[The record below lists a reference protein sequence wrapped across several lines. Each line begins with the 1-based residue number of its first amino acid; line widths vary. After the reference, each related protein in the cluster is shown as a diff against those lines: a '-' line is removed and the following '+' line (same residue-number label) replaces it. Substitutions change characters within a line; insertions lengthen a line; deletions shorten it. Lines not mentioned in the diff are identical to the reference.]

1 MSDRP
6 ELRSDEWYSG
16 TDRNSYIHR
25 AWMRRGVPSD
35 AFEGRPQIAIANTAS
50 DLTPCNAH
58 LTEVA
63 QSVKNGIYE
72 AGGIPLELPVVSL
85 GETQVRP
92 TAMLW
97 RNMAAMATEEMLRA
111 NPIDGVVLLGG
122 CDKTIPSLLMAA
134 ASVDLPAVVVPG
146 GPMLTGHFRGE
157 ALGCGTDVWRL
168 SEEVRAG
175 TLSNEQFLRSESS
188 MIRSKG
194 HCNTMGTASTMAL
207 VAEALGTVL
216 PGLAGTPAPD
226 ARLLEAAHETGRLA
240 VELVRQ
246 DRRPST
252 FLTAAS
258 FHNAIVALAAIG
270 GSTNAVVHLLAIAG
284 RLGIELTID
293 DFDRI
298 GANVPLLV
306 NLQPAGQFLMDDLFR
321 AGGFLA
327 VLREVKDLLDP
338 DALTITGE
346 PLVSYLDDARIWDPE
361 VITPRDAA
369 LLPAAGI
376 SMLRGSLAPGGAI
389 IKPAAASPHLLK
401 HRGRAVVFDSIEDF
415 HARIDDPHLDI
426 DADSVMVLR
435 GCGPK
440 GYPGMPEV
448 ANMPLPKKLLEQGV
462 RDMVRI
468 CDGRMSGTAY
478 GTVILHVTPEAADGG
493 PLGLVQTGDW
503 ISLDVR
509 GRRLDLE
516 VPPEELAKRTPNQA
530 TLDGFAKPRR
540 GWERLYVDHVM
551 QADTGADLDF
561 LRGGS
566 GSKVSRESH

>member
-1 MSDRP
+1 MDRV
-6 ELRSDEWYSG
+6 LRSSAWYSG
-16 TDRNSYIHR
+16 DDRNAYIHR
-25 AWMRRGVPSD
+25 AWMRRGVPDS
-35 AFEGRPQIAIANTAS
+35 AFTGRPQIAIANTAS

-146 GPMLTGHFRGE
+146 GPMLTGHFRNE

-175 TLSNEQFLRSESS
+175 TLSEAMFLRSESS
-188 MIRSKG
+188 MIRSRG

-240 VELVRQ
+240 VQLVAE

-252 FLTAAS
+252 FLTAGS

-298 GANVPLLV
+298 GEEVPLLV
-306 NLQPAGQFLMDDLFR
+306 NLQPAGRYLMDDLYR

-327 VLREVKDLLDP
+327 VMREVRDLLDP
-338 DALTITGE
+338 DALTITGR
-346 PLVSYLDDARIWDPE
+346 PFVDYLHDARIWDPE
-361 VITPRDAA
+361 VITPREAP

-376 SMLRGSLAPGGAI
+376 AVLRGSLAPGGAI

-415 HARIDDPHLDI
+415 HARIDDPDLDI
-426 DADSVMVLR
+426 DADSVMILR
-435 GCGPK
+435 GCGPR

-478 GTVILHVTPEAADGG
+478 GTVVLHVTPEAAAGG
-493 PLGLVQTGDW
+493 PLALVQTGDW

-509 GRRLDLE
+509 AGRLDID
-516 VPPEELAKRTPNQA
+516 VPADELANRRPDDA
-530 TLDGFAKPRR
+530 TIDGYANPRR
-540 GWERLYVDHVM
+540 GWERLYVDHVL

-561 LRGGS
+561 LVGSS
-566 GSKVSRESH
+566 GSEVSRESH